1 VPGGNHLPEIRTSAL
16 SGKGINEL
24 RERIIAEGGG
34 NGREQQESGF
44 VTNLR
49 QRKLVEESL
58 TALSAAENAVRNRI
72 PHEMLLMDL
81 HSALESLDALTG
93 QTTTEDILNLIFS
106 TFCIG
111 K

>member
-1 VPGGNHLPEIRTSAL
+1 VPGRNDFPEIRTSAI

-24 RERIIAEGGG
+24 RERIVAEAGG
-34 NGREQQESGF
+34 NPREQQESSF
-44 VTNLR
+44 ITNLR

-58 TALSAAENAVRNRI
+58 SALSAAENAVRNRI

-81 HSALESLDALTG
+81 HSALESLDSLTG
-93 QTTTEDILNLIFS
+93 QTTTDDILNMIFS